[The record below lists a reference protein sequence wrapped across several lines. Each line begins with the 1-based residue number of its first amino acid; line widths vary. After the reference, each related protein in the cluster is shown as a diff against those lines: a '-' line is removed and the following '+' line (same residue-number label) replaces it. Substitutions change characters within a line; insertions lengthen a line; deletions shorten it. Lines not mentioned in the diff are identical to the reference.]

1 MTTILILTNS
11 LDNPHVEAV
20 SQYIDSES
28 NRIIRIDTDL
38 LIQGQCSISF
48 DYSNGSIL
56 YKQLGEITDLRSI
69 DSVWYRKPFGFSQ
82 TYGFLESIQ
91 DPVQRSI
98 VDKEI
103 HDVLN
108 GLCFLLRDKFW
119 INHPS
124 SIHTARIKPYQLS
137 IAKRIGLPMP
147 DTLITSDP
155 DAARQFCLEAPTV
168 FKPVSVSSLDLD
180 DTGYMIETTLMTD
193 ELIDSLGLIKSQ
205 PIILQ
210 RFIRKT
216 SELRV
221 TCIGKDLRCPSDF
234 TRENLQHGRL
244 EISTRFWQSIRDR
257 LRPSRRH

>member
-1 MTTILILTNS
+1 MTTVLILTNS

-98 VDKEI
+98 VDK
-103 HDVLN
+103 
-108 GLCFLLRDKFW
+108 
-119 INHPS
+119 
-124 SIHTARIKPYQLS
+124 
-137 IAKRIGLPMP
+137 
-147 DTLITSDP
+147 
-155 DAARQFCLEAPTV
+155 
-168 FKPVSVSSLDLD
+168 
-180 DTGYMIETTLMTD
+180 
-193 ELIDSLGLIKSQ
+193 
-205 PIILQ
+205 
-210 RFIRKT
+210 
-216 SELRV
+216 
-221 TCIGKDLRCPSDF
+221 
-234 TRENLQHGRL
+234 
-244 EISTRFWQSIRDR
+244 
-257 LRPSRRH
+257 